1 MKKFKIIKKIIITIT
16 YEFRI
21 GTFHILPL
29 ENAQQFVLILSEYK
43 SKSSHEHCEKL
54 RRIEL
59 KFQTIIGRLV
69 FKKDFQKV
77 TMVI

>member
-1 MKKFKIIKKIIITIT
+1 MKKFKIIKKIKITII

-21 GTFHILPL
+21 ETFHILPL
-29 ENAQQFVLILSEYK
+29 ENVQQFVLILSEYK
-43 SKSSHEHCEKL
+43 ISHEHCEKL